1 MTQIPERKNLEQIT
15 RWIKKSS
22 GGLTFVLLFKGEFER
37 VAFVTRSFLIRE
49 GHQPIREGRLPI
61 RPGQSPIREGHLPIR
76 PGQSPIRE
84 GCGVIREPG
93 KSIRE
98 GENAIRPPQNPI
110 RFQKNCYPGG

>member
-61 RPGQSPIREGHLPIR
+61 RPGQSPIREGH
-76 PGQSPIRE
+76 QVIRE
-84 GCGVIREPG
+84 GHQVIREPG